1 MKKIIPIIA
10 ASLSIATL
18 LTSCESVAGNTML
31 GTAAGAAIGGLRHG
45 RGEDALKGAAIGA
58 GAGFLA
64 GHALQAERNA
74 AAERR
79 FREQQFYR
87 GEPRYSGLPYARPTD
102 QQDLVRSPY
111 PPHNLIDVG
120 GIPSGAEVMDPSCRR
135 SFINP

>member
-10 ASLSIATL
+10 VSLSIATL

-45 RGEDALKGAAIGA
+45 RGEDAIKGAAIGA

-74 AAERR
+74 AAW
-79 FREQQFYR
+79 
-87 GEPRYSGLPYARPTD
+87 T
-102 QQDLVRSPY
+102 
-111 PPHNLIDVG
+111 
-120 GIPSGAEVMDPSCRR
+120 
-135 SFINP
+135 